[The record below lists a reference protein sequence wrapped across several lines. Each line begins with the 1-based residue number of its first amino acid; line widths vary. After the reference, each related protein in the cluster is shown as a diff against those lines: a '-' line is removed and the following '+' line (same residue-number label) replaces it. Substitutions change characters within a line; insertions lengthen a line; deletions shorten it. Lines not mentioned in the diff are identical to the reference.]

1 MAKILVIDNEAS
13 SRDYLRLHLETAGHQ
28 VFVAEDAIAGLRLA
42 VSIRP
47 DLILSGADKPGMDSA
62 KLLSALRSNKLTAPT
77 PIILLSTL
85 NDRDSIRQVL
95 DQGADD
101 YLSLPVTRETLLQ
114 TVAVRLRQPKA
125 VRDVGVNTIPPAA
138 TPSLGT
144 RTDPAAAQALRS
156 TSGMTSTTGYTA
168 RSAGMTFYNAGT
180 PQEGRY
186 GTVLFSDIRNF
197 LTLAEVLSTA
207 EVAEVLN
214 AYFVRACEPILQ
226 QGGWI
231 VKLLGDGVLAM
242 FEPTAR
248 NVADH
253 AERALRAALFHVIVA
268 QRFNTWLTRRF
279 PDRRLPDFAVGIGV
293 HTGDVVVVRVNTGAG
308 VDTTIIG
315 DTVNVASRLEEQTK
329 KLGASVVTTLETL
342 GQAGARF
349 IPGKRGSL
357 LIRGRNSPVEIT
369 EIVGLRPRQNADMRS
384 LHTYEMIKEAVAK
397 NASFIMRVRDQVLAE
412 PHRLRSTGQFTPLRP
427 SDAPIKIPGYKLVRR
442 LGQGGMSRSF
452 LAEYEP
458 TGAVRVLKVLNINEG
473 GFDLLQRFVQEH
485 DIISQARHPSVAT
498 IYGHGQTDSHA
509 YIVMEYFA
517 GGDLRER
524 MHEALPP
531 GLALDYLRQVTEALV
546 AIHGQGIVHR
556 DLKPDNLMLRD
567 DGSLALADFG
577 IAKNLASTLNRT
589 RQGEGLGTPFY
600 LSPEQA
606 LGKKVD
612 QRCDLYSM
620 GVMFFEM
627 LTGERPYAGED
638 PPTLLNKHIHS
649 PVPRLPMRFE
659 RLQPL
664 LEKLMAKRPEE
675 RFDSAQAAL
684 IAIREQ
690 LDAIGAGLEG
700 EAMAALAEHEA
711 IGAGAEKNTKRA
723 GAEENAIPARAED
736 HATRVGAEGQESQV
750 TRADDADAPTR

>member
-1 MAKILVIDNEAS
+1 MARILVIDNEVS

-28 VFVAEDAIAGLRLA
+28 VFVAEEAMAGMRLA
-42 VSIRP
+42 VSMHP
-47 DLILSGADKPGMDSA
+47 DLILSSAGKPGMDSV
-62 KLLSALRSNKLTAPT
+62 KLLSGLRGNHLTAPT
-77 PIILLSTL
+77 PVILLSPD
-85 NDRDSIRQVL
+85 NDRDTIRQAL

-101 YLSLPVTRETLLQ
+101 YLVLPVTREALLQ
-114 TVAVRLRQPKA
+114 TVAVRLRQHKA
-125 VRDVGVNTIPPAA
+125 VRNVGVKTIPPAA

-144 RTDPAAAQALRS
+144 HTDVAAAQAMRS
-156 TSGMTSTTGYTA
+156 TSGLTSTAGFTE
-168 RSAGMTFYNAGT
+168 RSAGMSFHTAGT
-180 PQEGRY
+180 PQEARY

-197 LTLAEVLSTA
+197 LTLAEKLSTA

-242 FEPTAR
+242 FEPMPRDR
-248 NVADH
+248 NDH
-253 AERALRAALFHVIVA
+253 AERALRASLFHVIVA
-268 QRFNTWLTRRF
+268 QRFNAWLTRRF

-308 VDTTIIG
+308 IDTTIIG

-329 KLGASVVTTLETL
+329 KLGASVVTTLDTL
-342 GQAGARF
+342 EQAGARF

-357 LIRGRNSPVEIT
+357 LIRGRDSPVEIT
-369 EIVGLRPRQNADMRS
+369 EILGLRPRQNSDMRS
-384 LHTYEMIKEAVAK
+384 LHTYETIKEAVAK
-397 NASFIMRVRDQVLAE
+397 NAMFIVRVRDQVLAE
-412 PHRLRSTGQFTPLRP
+412 PHRLRTTGQFTPLRP

-458 TGAVRVLKVLNINEG
+458 TGVVRVLKVLNIDEG

-485 DIISQARHPSVAT
+485 DIISQARHANVAT

-509 YIVMEYFA
+509 YIVMEYFP

-524 MHEALPP
+524 MQEALPP
-531 GLALDYLRQVTEALV
+531 ELALDYLRQVAEALM
-546 AIHGQGIVHR
+546 AIHARGIVHR

-577 IAKNLASTLNRT
+577 IAKNLASSINRT

-612 QRCDLYSM
+612 RRCDLYSM

-638 PPTLLNKHIHS
+638 PPTLLNKHIHA

-659 RLQPL
+659 HLQPL
-664 LEKLMAKRPEE
+664 LDKLMAKLPED

-684 IAIREQ
+684 TAIREQ
-690 LDAIGAGLEG
+690 L
-700 EAMAALAEHEA
+700 EAMGIRSEERQKQVLPVDDP
-711 IGAGAEKNTKRA
+711 GA
-723 GAEENAIPARAED
+723 
-736 HATRVGAEGQESQV
+736 
-750 TRADDADAPTR
+750 APT

>member
-1 MAKILVIDNEAS
+1 MPRILVIANEAS

-28 VFVAEDAIAGLRLA
+28 VFVAEDAVTGMRLA

-47 DLILSGADKPGMDSA
+47 ELILSGAGKPGMDGA
-62 KLLSALRSNKLTAPT
+62 KLLSGLRANPLTALT
-77 PIILLSTL
+77 PVIVLSPK
-85 NDRDSIRQVL
+85 NDRDTIREAL
-95 DQGADD
+95 DQGAAD
-101 YLSLPVTRETLLQ
+101 YLVLPVTREALLQ
-114 TVAVRLRQPKA
+114 AVAVRLRQHKT
-125 VRDVGVNTIPPAA
+125 VRDMGVNTIPPAA
-138 TPSLGT
+138 TPSLVS
-144 RTDPAAAQALRS
+144 RTDAAAARAMRS
-156 TSGMTSTTGYTA
+156 TSGMTSTAGFTA
-168 RSAGMTFYNAGT
+168 RSVGMSFHTVGT
-180 PQEGRY
+180 PQEARY

-197 LTLAEVLSTA
+197 LTLAEKLSTG

-242 FEPTAR
+242 FEPTPR
-248 NVADH
+248 SLDDH
-253 AERALRAALFHVIVA
+253 AERALRASLFHVIVA
-268 QRFNTWLTRRF
+268 QRFNSWLTRRF

-308 VDTTIIG
+308 IDTTIIG

-357 LIRGRNSPVEIT
+357 LIRGRDSPVEIT
-369 EIVGLRPRQNADMRS
+369 EILGLRPRQNSDMRS
-384 LHTYEMIKEAVAK
+384 LHTYETIKEAVAK
-397 NASFIMRVRDQVLAE
+397 NASFIVRVRDQVLAE
-412 PHRLRSTGQFTPLRP
+412 PHRLRTTGQFTPLRP

-442 LGQGGMSRSF
+442 LGQGAMSRSF

-485 DIISQARHPSVAT
+485 DIISQARHTNVAA

-509 YIVMEYFA
+509 YIVMEYFP

-524 MHEALPP
+524 MQEALPP
-531 GLALDYLRQVTEALV
+531 ELALDYLRQVAEALM
-546 AIHGQGIVHR
+546 AIHGRGIVHR

-577 IAKNLASTLNRT
+577 IAKNLASTVNRT

-638 PPTLLNKHIHS
+638 PPTLLNKHIHA
-649 PVPRLPMRFE
+649 PVPRLPIRFE
-659 RLQPL
+659 HLQPL
-664 LEKLMAKRPEE
+664 LNKLMAKLPED

-684 IAIREQ
+684 TAIRGQME
-690 LDAIGAGLEG
+690 AMGIGAQVQ
-700 EAMAALAEHEA
+700 HE
-711 IGAGAEKNTKRA
+711 KVV
-723 GAEENAIPARAED
+723 P
-736 HATRVGAEGQESQV
+736 
-750 TRADDADAPTR
+750 ADDADAAPT

>member
-1 MAKILVIDNEAS
+1 MPRILVIDNEAP
-13 SRDYLRLHLETAGHQ
+13 SRDFLRLHLETAGYQ
-28 VFVAEDAIAGLRLA
+28 VFVAEDAMAGMRLA

-47 DLILSGADKPGMDSA
+47 DLILSSAGKPGMDGA
-62 KLLSALRSNKLTAPT
+62 KLLSGLRGNHLTVPT
-77 PIILLSTL
+77 PVILLSPK
-85 NDRDSIRQVL
+85 NDRDTIRQAL

-101 YLSLPVTRETLLQ
+101 YLVLPVTRETLLQ
-114 TVAVRLRQPKA
+114 TVAVRLRQRKT
-125 VRDVGVNTIPPAA
+125 VRDVGMNTIPPAA

-144 RTDPAAAQALRS
+144 RTDVAAAHAMRS
-156 TSGMTSTTGYTA
+156 TSGITSTAGFTA
-168 RSAGMTFYNAGT
+168 RSVGMSLHAVGT
-180 PQEGRY
+180 PQEARY

-197 LTLAEVLSTA
+197 LTLAEKLSTA

-242 FEPTAR
+242 FEPTPRAL
-248 NVADH
+248 NDH
-253 AERALRAALFHVIVA
+253 AERALRASLFHVIVA

-308 VDTTIIG
+308 IDTTIIG

-329 KLGASVVTTLETL
+329 KLGASVVTTLDTL
-342 GQAGARF
+342 EQAGARF

-357 LIRGRNSPVEIT
+357 LIRGRDSPVEIT
-369 EIVGLRPRQNADMRS
+369 EILGLRPRQNSDMRS
-384 LHTYEMIKEAVAK
+384 LHTYETIKEAVAK
-397 NASFIMRVRDQVLAE
+397 NAMFIVRVRDQVLAE
-412 PHRLRSTGQFTPLRP
+412 PHRLRTTGEFTPLRP
-427 SDAPIKIPGYKLVRR
+427 SDVPIKIPGYKLVRR

-473 GFDLLQRFVQEH
+473 GFDLLQRFLQEH
-485 DIISQARHPSVAT
+485 DIISQARHTNVAT

-509 YIVMEYFA
+509 YIVMEYFP

-524 MHEALPP
+524 MQEALPP
-531 GLALDYLRQVTEALV
+531 ELALDYLRQVAEALM
-546 AIHGQGIVHR
+546 AIHGRGIVHR

-577 IAKNLASTLNRT
+577 IAKNLASTINRT

-612 QRCDLYSM
+612 RRCDLYSM

-638 PPTLLNKHIHS
+638 PPTLLNKHIHA
-649 PVPRLPMRFE
+649 PVPRLPLRFE
-659 RLQPL
+659 HLQPL
-664 LEKLMAKRPEE
+664 LDKLMAKLPED

-684 IAIREQ
+684 TAIREQ
-690 LDAIGAGLEG
+690 
-700 EAMAALAEHEA
+700 MEA
-711 IGAGAEKNTKRA
+711 IGM
-723 GAEENAIPARAED
+723 GAEEQHSHVVP
-736 HATRVGAEGQESQV
+736 V
-750 TRADDADAPTR
+750 DDADAAPT